1 MAHEEGGLPHA
12 AHILPALHLPALPG
26 APEVESHAATFA
38 MLVMA
43 LMVAGAMLVRVAM
56 AVAPVG
62 IQNLFEWL
70 YETVEDLA
78 RGILGRQADRFL
90 SFFATLFCFILGCN
104 LIGLIPGC
112 MSPTASY
119 HTNLALALSVAL
131 LTQVAGISAHG
142 FVGYLK
148 HFLPP
153 PAPLAIRV
161 LLLSWLWPFLH
172 VLEQFVRPISLTMRL
187 FGNIF
192 AKEILLLMLA
202 FVAASFLGNPSSF
215 VKGLSFLPLVLRPA
229 IILLGTL
236 VSIVQAAV
244 FTILSMVFVAL
255 AMEGHE
261 DEGHHQHSH
270 GGAT

>member
-1 MAHEEGGLPHA
+1 MAAEGGLPEGQHL
-12 AHILPALHLPALPG
+12 LPALHLPALPG
-26 APEVESHAATFA
+26 APAVDSHAATFGFVVMGA
-38 MLVMA
+38 LIAGGMLTKVIIQ
-43 LMVAGAMLVRVAM
+43 
-56 AVAPVG
+56 VAPVG
-62 IQNLFEWL
+62 VQNLFEWL

-78 RGILGRQADRFL
+78 RGILGSATERFL
-90 SFFATLFCFILGCN
+90 PFFATLFCFILGCN

-119 HTNLALALSVAL
+119 HTNLAMALSVAIV
-131 LTQVAGISAHG
+131 TQYAGISAHG
-142 FVGYLK
+142 LKGYLK

-153 PAPLAIRV
+153 PAPAAIRI

-172 VLEQFVRPISLTMRL
+172 ILEQFVRPISLTMRL

-202 FVAASFLGNPSSF
+202 FVAASFLDNPSNF
-215 VKGLSFLPLVLRPA
+215 VKGLSVLPLLLRPA

-261 DEGHHQHSH
+261 EEGHHQHSH